1 MDLKKHRKQIMEAA
15 LAGYDTPAKLGDY
28 LFAAKGL
35 EKGQRDELLTA
46 LGSLLYAAEFNSELQ
61 RAREDIVGTALES
74 FKDTA
79 MENVLNMKRLANEAS
94 DDRVAYSANKDILD
108 RIGLAPMQKTVAYSP
123 QDYMKLL
130 AGLQSKEKDANAE
143 TGPEGV
149 VQTSKLHS
157 EGQPAGNGGSPRSGG

>member
-74 FKDTA
+74 FKETA
-79 MENVLNMKRLANEAS
+79 MENVLAMKDMARDCTDE
-94 DDRVAYSANKDILD
+94 RVKYSANKDILD
-108 RIGLAPMQKTVAYSP
+108 RIGLAPAQKQVTYSP

-130 AGLQSKEKDANAE
+130 AGLQSKEKAEDAE
-143 TGPEGV
+143 TRPGGV
-149 VQTSKLHS
+149 VQTPEIHS
-157 EGQPAGNGGSPRSGG
+157 EGQPTGHGGSPRSGG

>member
-28 LFAAKGL
+28 LFSAKSL
-35 EKGQRDELLTA
+35 EKGEREELLAA
-46 LGSLLYAAEFNSELQ
+46 LWSILYAAEFNSELQ

-79 MENVLNMKRLANEAS
+79 MQNVLNMKRLANEAA

-108 RIGLAPMQKTVAYSP
+108 RIGLAPLQKTVAYTP
-123 QDYMKLL
+123 ADYFRMRDSL
-130 AGLQSKEKDANAE
+130 SVKDKNAE

-149 VQTSKLHS
+149 VPAAKLHP
-157 EGQPAGNGGSPRSGG
+157 EGEPSRDGGGA